1 MLLLTVYKDP
11 AGKRENKEFVRLRE
25 AIDFGQQ
32 TGFYYEIF
40 DPCTGRII
48 DWNEINVREDDGW
61 YYDDQEYLWKRLKAD
76 DDAEECFSTGNFH
89 FGMTGQ
95 SRNLH
100 HARS

>member
-1 MLLLTVYKDP
+1 
-11 AGKRENKEFVRLRE
+11 
-25 AIDFGQQ
+25 
-32 TGFYYEIF
+32 
-40 DPCTGRII
+40 
-48 DWNEINVREDDGW
+48 VREDDGW